1 MEVDIAHLL
10 PNFDCHFLRYNP
22 EYINSTTTEEILLAI
37 NALERSPW
45 YGYDTNYTK
54 LLGGVTRNSS
64 GHVVS
69 AKTALMF
76 WSVTVPDDVE
86 IDLNQG
92 SGEIVVLADATT
104 LDWEK
109 MFIGE
114 TIKYP

>member
-1 MEVDIAHLL
+1 
-10 PNFDCHFLRYNP
+10 
-22 EYINSTTTEEILLAI
+22 
-37 NALERSPW
+37 
-45 YGYDTNYTK
+45 
-54 LLGGVTRNSS
+54 
-64 GHVVS
+64 
-69 AKTALMF
+69 MF

-114 TIKYP
+114 TIKYPNIYVPVL